1 MQVLLVEDD
10 DMLAS
15 ALSRSLAEDGFDA
28 TRAPDAPAARL
39 ALSEHGYAAVLLDL
53 ALPGGSGL
61 QLLRGMR
68 ERFDTTPVVILTARD
83 RLSDRVEGLDA
94 GADDYLVKPFQPAE
108 LSARLRAVLRRAQ
121 GRVAPLYAW
130 NDIRVDPAA
139 RRVTRAGADVTLS
152 VHEYRTLLALFERAG
167 RVVKRNQLEDAVYGG
182 ASAIES
188 NTVAVYV
195 HQLRR
200 KLGEGLIETVHG
212 HGYRIAKSNP

>member
-1 MQVLLVEDD
+1 MP
-10 DMLAS
+10 
-15 ALSRSLAEDGFDA
+15 R
-28 TRAPDAPAARL
+28 
-39 ALSEHGYAAVLLDL
+39 
-53 ALPGGSGL
+53 
-61 QLLRGMR
+61 
-68 ERFDTTPVVILTARD
+68 
-83 RLSDRVEGLDA
+83 
-94 GADDYLVKPFQPAE
+94 
-108 LSARLRAVLRRAQ
+108 SARSSACAC
-121 GRVAPLYAW
+121 
-130 NDIRVDPAA
+130 
-139 RRVTRAGADVTLS
+139 RVTRAGADVTLS